1 MTEGE
6 ADSMTTEKSI
16 GPHRLVNEA
25 DDVLILQFEA
35 TPTEADA
42 RAIIDGEIAHP

>member
-16 GPHRLVNEA
+16 GPHRLINEA
-25 DDVLILQFEA
+25 DDVLILEFGA
-35 TPTEADA
+35 TPTEAEA
-42 RAIIDGEIAHP
+42 SAIIDGETAHP